1 MDPHGHAS
9 GFWTEICTPADTS
22 SLVLILA
29 RITQDACKGCSGYE
43 QGTIDDTWDKDLSKM
58 KNSAYLE
65 LELVRQVQTRTGRRI
80 RDLAVELQSERI
92 VLRGYAASYYLK
104 QLAQHGVQEMLPHV
118 RLENAITVN

>member
-1 MDPHGHAS
+1 
-9 GFWTEICTPADTS
+9 
-22 SLVLILA
+22 
-29 RITQDACKGCSGYE
+29 
-43 QGTIDDTWDKDLSKM
+43 M

-80 RDLAVELQSERI
+80 RDLAVELQPERI